1 MKLIRI
7 LVAVLSAV
15 AALLVVAA
23 LLIAAF
29 FDPND
34 YKNVV
39 TDAFAARTG
48 RSLAIERDLELS
60 FFPWLAVETG
70 GITVGNAPGF
80 GEGSEPAPFATIER
94 AAARVK
100 LLPLLGGRVEIGPRP
115 GGGTAVRLVV
125 PPGGAYA

>member
-1 MKLIRI
+1 MKPIRI
-7 LVAVLSAV
+7 LLAVLAAV
-15 AALLVVAA
+15 VALLVVAA
-23 LLIAAF
+23 LLVAAF

-34 YKNVV
+34 YKGVV

-48 RSLAIERDLELS
+48 RSLAIEQDLELS

-80 GEGSEPAPFATIER
+80 GGGSEEPSQTAPFATIER

-100 LLPLLGGRVEIGPRP
+100 LLPLLGGRVQIGTVELD
-115 GGGTAVRLVV
+115 GLRLNL
-125 PPGGAYA
+125 